1 MSYVALTITLPQHTA
16 NPYSHAIFPRH
27 TTTPQCH
34 TARSSCEHAA
44 LSRRTPTTWTQF
56 HVELWNSIP
65 RLREIAPRNLTAA
78 CNCPSQS
85 HAANHAA
92 FPRPSPTRQ
101 RRQRCGVLFNHSGK
115 GRGAYLGN
123 LLVAIGHVG
132 QQELAVL
139 GRVCMFLVVAAA
151 SDRPHKPR
159 LLLDDALGENTQP
172 CARRQTPPRSSSS
185 TEICS
190 QSNNDPHSCACPGA
204 RPTVLATRLRFL
216 AIPGQGHCTGGGCW
230 LVGGVARKTGRL
242 QLDATEVKPLL
253 RHRAPGPVLP
263 LSLPYPP
270 LPFALLA
277 IAGLERVSAQ
287 FLFF

>member
-1 MSYVALTITLPQHTA
+1 VHTHVIYQYECVLSYVALTITLPQHTA

-101 RRQRCGVLFNHSGK
+101 RRSVVASFLTIRGK
-115 GRGAYLGN
+115 EGGRTLATCLWPSATWGSRNLPYLAGS
-123 LLVAIGHVG
+123 ACSWWWPPPRTGRTSRACCWTTR
-132 QQELAVL
+132 LARIPSPAHGGKRPHAAAAAPKYAASQTMTHTHARVL
-139 GRVCMFLVVAAA
+139 GHAPQSSQPGCGFWRSLARGTALEEGA
-151 SDRPHKPR
+151 GWWGEWQERQ
-159 LLLDDALGENTQP
+159 DA
-172 CARRQTPPRSSSS
+172 CSWTPPR
-185 TEICS
+185 
-190 QSNNDPHSCACPGA
+190 
-204 RPTVLATRLRFL
+204 
-216 AIPGQGHCTGGGCW
+216 
-230 LVGGVARKTGRL
+230 
-242 QLDATEVKPLL
+242 
-253 RHRAPGPVLP
+253 
-263 LSLPYPP
+263 
-270 LPFALLA
+270 
-277 IAGLERVSAQ
+277 
-287 FLFF
+287 